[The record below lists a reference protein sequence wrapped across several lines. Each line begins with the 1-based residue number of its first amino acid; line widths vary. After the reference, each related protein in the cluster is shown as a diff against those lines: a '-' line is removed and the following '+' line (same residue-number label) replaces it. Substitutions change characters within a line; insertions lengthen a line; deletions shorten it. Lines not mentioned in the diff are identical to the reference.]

1 MNILRNITVRR
12 MLLIILTLFTVIW
25 GMVSVYTLNSFGDM
39 NDLLND
45 NMSQKRSY
53 SMLVKGN
60 DQYFR
65 SVTRMLRAV
74 DYLQTGDTENAQKTF
89 SSAGIALKNSQDAL
103 EQFTR
108 SEHVGVD
115 NEVVRQMTEVWG
127 RLLQNA
133 VEPMLTAAKNGQM
146 EDFRQLFRKQ
156 YPPLSV
162 EFGTIAEKYSTA
174 IQSDDAIIESS
185 KHINVNKNLL
195 LVALILGVIVL
206 FLSDRYLVNYL
217 VKPIGQIKRHLEL
230 LTRGKLGVEID
241 EFGRNCA
248 GQLIPYI
255 QTMQHSL
262 RDTVETI
269 HASSTV
275 IYTGASEIRQGN
287 DELSRRTDQQA
298 AALQETAASMEELT
312 STVKNNADNVRQA
325 RQISEEAQQM
335 ARQGGNITDSV
346 VTTMQS
352 IADSSRRIADITNVI
367 NGIAFQTNILALNA
381 AVEAARAG
389 EQGRGFA
396 VVAGEV
402 RNLAQRSAQAAKEIE
417 TLIGESVS
425 RVDTGST
432 LVREAG
438 SAMEGIISSVSRV
451 HDLMGEISA
460 ASDEQSR
467 GIEQIG
473 QAVTEMDGVTQ
484 QNAALVQEASAAAAS
499 LDEQAQSL
507 ATAVAA
513 FDLGDSMATLHA
525 PRTVTPALKRPELKR
540 PASKTATLPARSSH
554 GDWETF

>member
-1 MNILRNITVRR
+1 MTFLRDITVRR
-12 MLLIILTLFTVIW
+12 MMLIILTLFTIVW
-25 GMVSVYTLNSFGDM
+25 GVTAFFTLYSLGSVST
-39 NDLLND
+39 LLNND
-45 NMSQKRSY
+45 QVQKKTY
-53 SMLVKGN
+53 SILVHGN
-60 DQYFR
+60 DQYSR
-65 SVTRMLRAV
+65 AVTRLSRVAEFI
-74 DYLQTGDTENAQKTF
+74 QQGDLDNAQKTLV
-89 SSAGIALKNSQDAL
+89 SATEAFKQTKDAL
-103 EQFTR
+103 AQFRNSRQVDVSDELVQKLVT
-108 SEHVGVD
+108 SWEHILG
-115 NEVVRQMTEVWG
+115 
-127 RLLQNA
+127 NA
-133 VEPMLTAAKNGQM
+133 IEPMTAALQAGRIDEFKV
-146 EDFRQLFRKQ
+146 LYLKQ
-156 YPPLSV
+156 YPSMSV
-162 EFGTIAEKYSTA
+162 EFGELTEKYAAA
-174 IQSDDAIIESS
+174 IQDDAGIADAK
-185 KHINVNKNLL
+185 KHIEVNKGTLL
-195 LVALILGVIVL
+195 AALMLGITIL
-206 FLSDRYLVNYL
+206 FLSDRYMVNYL

-230 LTRGKLGVEID
+230 LTGGKLGVELE

-255 QTMQHSL
+255 RAMQHSL
-262 RDTVETI
+262 RDTVQTI

-335 ARQGGNITDSV
+335 ARQGGDITSSV
-346 VTTMQS
+346 VTTMQGIS
-352 IADSSRRIADITNVI
+352 ESSRRIADITNVI

-417 TLIGESVS
+417 TLIGESVN

-499 LDEQAQSL
+499 LDEQA
-507 ATAVAA
+507 
-513 FDLGDSMATLHA
+513 
-525 PRTVTPALKRPELKR
+525 
-540 PASKTATLPARSSH
+540 
-554 GDWETF
+554 

>member
-1 MNILRNITVRR
+1 MNILRHITVRR
-12 MLLIILTLFTVIW
+12 MMLIILVLFTVIW
-25 GMVSVYTLNSFGDM
+25 GIASIFTLNSFSSM
-39 NDLLND
+39 SSLLND
-45 NMSQKRSY
+45 GMAQKKSY
-53 SMLVKGN
+53 SVLVKGN

-65 SVTRMLRAV
+65 AMTRMLRAV

-89 SSAGIALKNSQDAL
+89 SSAETALNNSKEAL
-103 EQFTR
+103 DQFKR
-108 SEHVGVD
+108 SEHIGVD
-115 NEVVRQMTEVWG
+115 QEVIQKMTDTWG
-127 RLLQNA
+127 RLLQSA
-133 VEPMLTAAKNGQM
+133 VGPMLAAAKNGQM
-146 EDFRQLFRKQ
+146 DDFRQLFRKQ

-162 EFGTIAEKYSTA
+162 EFGVIAEKYATA
-174 IQSDDAIIESS
+174 IQSDDAIIAAS
-185 KHINVNKNLL
+185 KHIALNKNLL
-195 LVALILGVIVL
+195 LVALIIGVIVL

-217 VKPIGQIKRHLEL
+217 VTPIGQIKRHLEL
-230 LTRGKLGVEID
+230 LTSGKLGVELD

-255 QTMQHSL
+255 RAMQHSL
-262 RDTVETI
+262 RNTVQTI
-269 HASSTV
+269 HASSSV
-275 IYTGASEIRQGN
+275 IYTGTSEIRQGN

-325 RQISEEAQQM
+325 RQISDEAQQM
-335 ARQGGNITDSV
+335 ARQGGDITDSV

-352 IADSSRRIADITNVI
+352 ISDSSRKIADITNVI

-425 RVDTGST
+425 RVSTGSE

-438 SAMEGIISSVSRV
+438 SAMEVIISSVSRV

-467 GIEQIG
+467 GIAQIG

-484 QNAALVQEASAAAAS
+484 QNAALVQESTMAAAS
-499 LDEQAQSL
+499 LEEQAQNL

-513 FDLGDSMATLHA
+513 FDLGDA
-525 PRTVTPALKRPELKR
+525 PAALRSPRASAPVLKR
-540 PASKTATLPARSSH
+540 PAMKASLPATASSSN

>member
-1 MNILRNITVRR
+1 MNILRHITVRR

-25 GMVSVYTLNSFGDM
+25 GMASVYTLSSFGDM

-65 SVTRMLRAV
+65 TVTRMLRAV
-74 DYLQTGDTENAQKTF
+74 DYLQLGDTENAQKTL
-89 SSAGIALKNSQDAL
+89 SAADTALKNSQEAL
-103 EQFTR
+103 EQFKR
-108 SEHVGVD
+108 SEHIGVD
-115 NEVVRQMTEVWG
+115 KAVVQQMNEVWG
-127 RLLQNA
+127 RLLQSA
-133 VEPMLTAAKNGQM
+133 VEPMLTAIKDGRI
-146 EDFRQLFRKQ
+146 EEFRQMFRKQ

-162 EFGTIAEKYSTA
+162 EFGAIAEKYATA
-174 IQSDDAIIESS
+174 IQSDDVIIQVSN
-185 KHINVNKNLL
+185 HITINKNLL
-195 LVALILGVIVL
+195 LAALILGVIVL

-230 LTRGKLGVEID
+230 LASGKLGVEID

-255 QTMQHSL
+255 RAMQHSL
-262 RDTVETI
+262 RDTVQTI
-269 HASSTV
+269 HDSSAV
-275 IYTGASEIRQGN
+275 IYTGTSEIRQGN

-312 STVKNNADNVRQA
+312 STVRNNADNVRQA

-346 VTTMQS
+346 VTTMQGIS
-352 IADSSRRIADITNVI
+352 DSSRKIADITSVI

-507 ATAVAA
+507 ATAVAS
-513 FDLGDSMATLHA
+513 FDLGAASAALHT
-525 PRTVTPALKRPELKR
+525 PRTVTPALKRPA
-540 PASKTATLPARSSH
+540 PKTAALPARSSQ

>member
-1 MNILRNITVRR
+1 MNILRHITVRR

-25 GMVSVYTLNSFGDM
+25 GVVSVYTLNSFGDM
-39 NDLLND
+39 NELLND

-89 SSAGIALKNSQDAL
+89 SSAGVALKNSQDAL
-103 EQFTR
+103 EQFKR
-108 SEHVGVD
+108 SEHIGVD
-115 NEVVRQMTEVWG
+115 NAVVQQMTDVWG
-127 RLLQNA
+127 RLLQA
-133 VEPMLTAAKNGQM
+133 GIEPMLAAARSGNM

-162 EFGTIAEKYSTA
+162 EFGNIAEKYAVA
-174 IQSDDAIIESS
+174 IQSDETILAVGSHIAI
-185 KHINVNKNLL
+185 NKTMLMFA
-195 LVALILGVIVL
+195 LVAGVIVL

-230 LTRGKLGVEID
+230 LASGKLGVELE

-255 QTMQHSL
+255 RAMQHNL
-262 RDTVETI
+262 RDTVQTI
-269 HASSTV
+269 HDSSAV
-275 IYTGASEIRQGN
+275 IYTGTSEIRQGN

-335 ARQGGNITDSV
+335 ARQGGNITDNV

-352 IADSSRRIADITNVI
+352 ISDSSRRIADITTVI

-499 LDEQAQSL
+499 LDEQAQNL
-507 ATAVAA
+507 ATAVAS
-513 FDLGDSMATLHA
+513 FDLGASAVLHT
-525 PRTVTPALKRPELKR
+525 PRTATPALKR
-540 PASKTATLPARSSH
+540 PASKTAALPARSSH

>member
-1 MNILRNITVRR
+1 MNILRHITVRK

-25 GMVSVYTLNSFGDM
+25 GMASVFTLSSFGDM

-65 SVTRMLRAV
+65 TVTRMLRAV
-74 DYLQTGDTENAQKTF
+74 DYLQTGDTENAQKTL
-89 SSAGIALKNSQDAL
+89 SSADTALKNSKDAL
-103 EQFTR
+103 EQFKS

-115 NEVVRQMTEVWG
+115 KAVVQQMTEVWG
-127 RLLQNA
+127 RLLQSA

-146 EDFRQLFRKQ
+146 EDFRLLFRKQ

-162 EFGTIAEKYSTA
+162 EFGAIAEKYATA
-174 IQSDDAIIESS
+174 IQSDDGIIQVE
-185 KHINVNKNLL
+185 KHITINKNILL
-195 LVALILGVIVL
+195 AALILGVIVL
-206 FLSDRYLVNYL
+206 LLSDRYLVNYL

-230 LTRGKLGVEID
+230 LASGKLGVELE

-255 QTMQHSL
+255 RAMQHNL
-262 RDTVETI
+262 RDTVQTI
-269 HASSTV
+269 HDSSAV
-275 IYTGASEIRQGN
+275 IYTGTSEIRQGN

-335 ARQGGNITDSV
+335 ARQGGNITDNV

-352 IADSSRRIADITNVI
+352 ISDSSRRIADITSVI

-484 QNAALVQEASAAAAS
+484 QNAALVQEASAAATS

-507 ATAVAA
+507 AAAVAS
-513 FDLGDSMATLHA
+513 FDLGSSSTLHV
-525 PRTVTPALKRPELKR
+525 PRTATPALKRPAL
-540 PASKTATLPARSSH
+540 KTAALPARSSH

>member
-1 MNILRNITVRR
+1 MNILRHITVRR

-25 GMVSVYTLNSFGDM
+25 GITSIFTLNSFSSM
-39 NDLLND
+39 SNLLND
-45 NMSQKRSY
+45 SMAQKKSY
-53 SMLVKGN
+53 STLVKGN

-65 SVTRMLRAV
+65 AVTRMLRAV
-74 DYLQTGDTENAQKTF
+74 DYLQTGDTDNAQKTL
-89 SSAGIALKNSQDAL
+89 SSAASALKNSEEAL
-103 EQFTR
+103 AQFKS
-108 SEHVGVD
+108 SEHIGVD
-115 NEVVRQMTEVWG
+115 KDVVQQMTDVWG
-127 RLLQNA
+127 RLLQSG
-133 VEPMLTAAKNGQM
+133 VEPMLTAVKDGRM
-146 EDFRQLFRKQ
+146 DDFRQLFRKQ

-162 EFGTIAEKYSTA
+162 EFGGVADKYVAA
-174 IQSDDAIIESS
+174 IQSDDAIISAE
-185 KHINVNKNLL
+185 KHIAINKDLL
-195 LVALILGVIVL
+195 LVALIIGVIVL

-230 LTRGKLGVEID
+230 LTSGKLGVELD

-255 QTMQHSL
+255 RAMQHSL
-262 RDTVETI
+262 RNTVQTI
-269 HASSTV
+269 HASSSV
-275 IYTGASEIRQGN
+275 IYTGTSEIRQGN

-335 ARQGGNITDSV
+335 ARQGGDITDSV
-346 VTTMQS
+346 VTTMQGIS
-352 IADSSRRIADITNVI
+352 DSSRKIADITSVI

-425 RVDTGST
+425 RVSTGSE

-438 SAMEGIISSVSRV
+438 NAMEVIISSVSRV

-467 GIEQIG
+467 GIAQIG

-484 QNAALVQEASAAAAS
+484 QNASLVEEASTAAAS
-499 LDEQAQSL
+499 LDDQAQSL
-507 ATAVAA
+507 AAAVAA
-513 FDLGDSMATLHA
+513 FDLGDTPTALRS
-525 PRTVTPALKRPELKR
+525 PRVSTPALKRPALKASL
-540 PASKTATLPARSSH
+540 PASSSH

>member
-1 MNILRNITVRR
+1 MNILRHITVRR

-25 GMVSVYTLNSFGDM
+25 GMASIYTLDSFSSM
-39 NDLLND
+39 SNLLND
-45 NMSQKRSY
+45 NMSQKKSY
-53 SMLVKGN
+53 STLVKGN

-65 SVTRMLRAV
+65 SVTRMLRAA
-74 DYLQTGDTENAQKTF
+74 DYLQTGNKEDAQKTL
-89 SSAGIALKNSQDAL
+89 SAAGTALKNSQDAL
-103 EQFTR
+103 AQFKN
-108 SEHVGVD
+108 SEHIGVD
-115 NEVVRQMTEVWG
+115 KETVQKMHETWG
-127 RLLQNA
+127 RLLQEGI
-133 VEPMLTAAKNGQM
+133 EPMLTAAKEGRM

-162 EFGTIAEKYSTA
+162 EFGNIAEKYAVA
-174 IQSDDAIIESS
+174 IQSDETILAVGNHIAI
-185 KHINVNKNLL
+185 NKTVLL
-195 LVALILGVIVL
+195 FALVTGVIML

-230 LTRGKLGVEID
+230 LTSGKLGVELE

-255 QTMQHSL
+255 RAMQQSL
-262 RDTVETI
+262 RDTVQTI
-269 HASSTV
+269 HGSSTV
-275 IYTGASEIRQGN
+275 IYTGTSEIRQGN

-325 RQISEEAQQM
+325 RQISDEAQKM
-335 ARQGGNITDSV
+335 ARQGGDITDSV

-352 IADSSRRIADITNVI
+352 ISESSRKIADITSVI

-402 RNLAQRSAQAAKEIE
+402 RSLAQRSAQAAKEIE

-425 RVDTGST
+425 RVDTGSA

-438 SAMEGIISSVSRV
+438 SAMEVIISSVSRV

-467 GIEQIG
+467 GIDQIG

-484 QNAALVQEASAAAAS
+484 QNAALVQEASVAAAS

-507 ATAVAA
+507 ASAVAA
-513 FDLGDSMATLHA
+513 FDLGGSSGALHSPRVA
-525 PRTVTPALKRPELKR
+525 PAAPALKRPSQKAAL
-540 PASKTATLPARSSH
+540 TNRSSH
-554 GDWETF
+554 DGWETF

>member
-1 MNILRNITVRR
+1 MSFLKNITVRR
-12 MLLIILTLFTVIW
+12 MMLIILALFTVVW
-25 GMVSVYTLNSFGDM
+25 GMASSFTLYSLGNVNG
-39 NDLLND
+39 LLSD
-45 NMSQKRSY
+45 NQDQKKSY
-53 SMLVKGN
+53 SILVRGN
-60 DQYFR
+60 DQY
-65 SVTRMLRAV
+65 SRAV
-74 DYLQTGDTENAQKTF
+74 MRMSRIPEFIQQGDMDNAQKTLG
-89 SSAGIALKNSQDAL
+89 SATDAL
-103 EQFTR
+103 NNAKEALAQFKR
-108 SEHVGVD
+108 SRQVGVS
-115 NEVVRQMTEVWG
+115 NEQVQQLTASWEQI
-127 RLLQNA
+127 LSNA
-133 VEPMLTAAKNGQM
+133 VEPMMSALKDGRM
-146 EDFRQLFRKQ
+146 DEFKRIFLKQ
-156 YPPLSV
+156 YPPMSV
-162 EFGTIAEKYSTA
+162 EFGELTEKYAAA
-174 IQSDDAIIESS
+174 IQSDSTIMNVGYYIEISR
-185 KHINVNKNLL
+185 NVLL
-195 LVALILGVIVL
+195 AALIIGITIL
-206 FLSDRYLVNYL
+206 FLSDRYLVSYL
-217 VKPIGQIKRHLEL
+217 VTPIGQIKRHLEL
-230 LTRGKLGVEID
+230 LTSGKLGVELN

-255 QTMQHSL
+255 RTMQHSL
-262 RDTVETI
+262 RNTVQTI
-269 HASSTV
+269 HASSSV
-275 IYTGASEIRQGN
+275 IYTGTSEIRQGN

-335 ARQGGNITDSV
+335 ARQGGDITDNV

-352 IADSSRRIADITNVI
+352 ISDSSRKIADITNVI

-425 RVDTGST
+425 RVNTGSE

-438 SAMEGIISSVSRV
+438 NAMEVIISSVSRV

-467 GIEQIG
+467 GIAQIG

-484 QNAALVQEASAAAAS
+484 QNAALVQEATTAAAS
-499 LDEQAQSL
+499 LEDQAQSL
-507 ATAVAA
+507 AAAVAA
-513 FDLGDSMATLHA
+513 FDLGERQISLNA
-525 PRTVTPALKRPELKR
+525 PRVAAPALKRPVLTSSVNAR
-540 PASKTATLPARSSH
+540 PVAASSQ

>member
-1 MNILRNITVRR
+1 MNILRHITVRR

-25 GMVSVYTLNSFGDM
+25 GVVSVYTLNSFGDM
-39 NDLLND
+39 NELLND

-89 SSAGIALKNSQDAL
+89 SSAGVALKNSQDAL
-103 EQFTR
+103 EQFKR
-108 SEHVGVD
+108 SEHIGVD
-115 NEVVRQMTEVWG
+115 NAVVQQMTDVWG
-127 RLLQNA
+127 RLLQA
-133 VEPMLTAAKNGQM
+133 GIEPMLAAARSGNM

-162 EFGTIAEKYSTA
+162 EFGNIAEKYAVA
-174 IQSDDAIIESS
+174 IQSDETILAVGSHIAI
-185 KHINVNKNLL
+185 NKTMLMFA
-195 LVALILGVIVL
+195 LVAGVIVL

-230 LTRGKLGVEID
+230 LASGKLGVELD

-255 QTMQHSL
+255 RAMQHSL
-262 RDTVETI
+262 RDTVQTI
-269 HASSTV
+269 HDSSTV
-275 IYTGASEIRQGN
+275 IYTGTSEIRQGN

-335 ARQGGNITDSV
+335 ARQGGKITDSV

-352 IADSSRRIADITNVI
+352 ISDSSRRIADITTVI

-507 ATAVAA
+507 AAAVAS
-513 FDLGDSMATLHA
+513 FDLGAASAALHT
-525 PRTVTPALKRPELKR
+525 PRTATPALKR
-540 PASKTATLPARSSH
+540 PASKTAALPARSSH

>member
-1 MNILRNITVRR
+1 MNILRHITVRR

-25 GMVSVYTLNSFGDM
+25 GVVSVYTLNSFGDM
-39 NDLLND
+39 NELLND

-89 SSAGIALKNSQDAL
+89 SSAGVALKNSQDAL
-103 EQFTR
+103 EQFKR
-108 SEHVGVD
+108 SEHIGVD
-115 NEVVRQMTEVWG
+115 NAVVQQMTDVWG
-127 RLLQNA
+127 RLLQA
-133 VEPMLTAAKNGQM
+133 GIEPMLAAARSGNM

-162 EFGTIAEKYSTA
+162 EFGNIAEKYAVA
-174 IQSDDAIIESS
+174 IQSDETILAVGSHIAI
-185 KHINVNKNLL
+185 NKTMLMFA
-195 LVALILGVIVL
+195 LVAGVIVL

-230 LTRGKLGVEID
+230 LASGKLGVELE

-255 QTMQHSL
+255 RAMQHSL
-262 RDTVETI
+262 RDTVQTI
-269 HASSTV
+269 HDSSAV
-275 IYTGASEIRQGN
+275 IYTGTSEIRQGN

-335 ARQGGNITDSV
+335 ARQGGNITDNV

-352 IADSSRRIADITNVI
+352 ISDSSRRIADITTVI

-499 LDEQAQSL
+499 LDEQAQNL
-507 ATAVAA
+507 ATAVAS
-513 FDLGDSMATLHA
+513 FDLGASAVLHT
-525 PRTVTPALKRPELKR
+525 PRTATPALKR
-540 PASKTATLPARSSH
+540 PASKTAALPARSSH

>member
-1 MNILRNITVRR
+1 MNILRHITVRR
-12 MLLIILTLFTVIW
+12 MMLIILALFTVLW
-25 GMVSVYTLNSFGDM
+25 GIASIFTLNSFSSM
-39 NDLLND
+39 SNLLND
-45 NMSQKRSY
+45 NMAQKKSY

-65 SVTRMLRAV
+65 AVTRMLRAV
-74 DYLQTGDTENAQKTF
+74 DFLQTGDADNAQKTL
-89 SSAGIALKNSQDAL
+89 SSAASALKNSEEAL
-103 EQFTR
+103 AQFKS
-108 SEHVGVD
+108 SEHIGVD
-115 NEVVRQMTEVWG
+115 KDVVQQMTDVWG
-127 RLLQNA
+127 RLLQSG
-133 VEPMLTAAKNGQM
+133 VEPMLAAVKDGRM
-146 EDFRQLFRKQ
+146 DDFRQLFRKQ

-162 EFGTIAEKYSTA
+162 EFGGVADKYATA
-174 IQSDDAIIESS
+174 IQSDDAIISAS
-185 KHINVNKNLL
+185 QHIAINKNVL
-195 LVALILGVIVL
+195 LVALIIGVIVL

-217 VKPIGQIKRHLEL
+217 VTPIGQIKRHLEL
-230 LTRGKLGVEID
+230 LTSGKLGVELD

-255 QTMQHSL
+255 RAMQHSL
-262 RDTVETI
+262 RNTVQTI
-269 HASSTV
+269 HASSSV
-275 IYTGASEIRQGN
+275 IYTGTSEIRQGN

-335 ARQGGNITDSV
+335 ARQGGDITDSV

-352 IADSSRRIADITNVI
+352 ISDSSRKIADITSVI

-425 RVDTGST
+425 RVNTGSG

-438 SAMEGIISSVSRV
+438 NAMEEIISSVSRV

-467 GIEQIG
+467 GIAQIG

-484 QNAALVQEASAAAAS
+484 QNAALVQEATTAAAS
-499 LDEQAQSL
+499 LEDQAQSL
-507 ATAVAA
+507 AAAVAA
-513 FDLGDSMATLHA
+513 FDLGDRQTALNA
-525 PRTVTPALKRPELKR
+525 PRVAAPVLKRPVLKASL
-540 PASKTATLPARSSH
+540 PASSSN

>member
-1 MNILRNITVRR
+1 MNFLKNITVRR
-12 MLLIILTLFTVIW
+12 MMLIILALFTVVW
-25 GMVSVYTLNSFGDM
+25 GMASSFTLYSLGNVNG
-39 NDLLND
+39 LLSD
-45 NMSQKRSY
+45 NQDQKKSY
-53 SMLVKGN
+53 SILVRGN
-60 DQYFR
+60 DQY
-65 SVTRMLRAV
+65 SRAV
-74 DYLQTGDTENAQKTF
+74 MRMSRIPEFIQQGDMDNAQKTLG
-89 SSAGIALKNSQDAL
+89 SATDAL
-103 EQFTR
+103 NNAKEALAQFKR
-108 SEHVGVD
+108 SRQVGVS
-115 NEVVRQMTEVWG
+115 NEQVQQLTASWEQI
-127 RLLQNA
+127 LSNA
-133 VEPMLTAAKNGQM
+133 VEPMMSALKDGRM
-146 EDFRQLFRKQ
+146 DEFKRIFLKQ
-156 YPPLSV
+156 YPPMSV
-162 EFGTIAEKYSTA
+162 EFGELTEKYAAA
-174 IQSDDAIIESS
+174 IQSDSTIMNVGYYIEISR
-185 KHINVNKNLL
+185 NVLL
-195 LVALILGVIVL
+195 AALIIGITIL
-206 FLSDRYLVNYL
+206 FLSDRYLVSYL
-217 VKPIGQIKRHLEL
+217 VTPIGQIKRHLEL
-230 LTRGKLGVEID
+230 LTSGKLGVELN

-255 QTMQHSL
+255 RTMQHSL
-262 RDTVETI
+262 RNTVQTI
-269 HASSTV
+269 HASSSV
-275 IYTGASEIRQGN
+275 IYTGTSEIRQGN

-335 ARQGGNITDSV
+335 ARQGGDITDNV

-352 IADSSRRIADITNVI
+352 ISDSSRKIADITNVI

-425 RVDTGST
+425 RVNTGSE

-438 SAMEGIISSVSRV
+438 NAMEVIISSVSRV

-467 GIEQIG
+467 GIAQIG

-484 QNAALVQEASAAAAS
+484 QNAALVQEATTAAAS
-499 LDEQAQSL
+499 LEDQAQSL
-507 ATAVAA
+507 AAAVAA
-513 FDLGDSMATLHA
+513 FDLGERQISLNASRVA
-525 PRTVTPALKRPELKR
+525 APALKRPVLTSSVNAR
-540 PASKTATLPARSSH
+540 PVAASSQ

>member
-1 MNILRNITVRR
+1 MFLKNITVRR
-12 MLLIILTLFTVIW
+12 MMLIILALFSIVWGIASSFTLYSL
-25 GMVSVYTLNSFGDM
+25 GNVSR
-39 NDLLND
+39 LLND
-45 NMSQKRSY
+45 NQDQKRSY
-53 SMLVKGN
+53 SILVRGN
-60 DQYFR
+60 DQYSR
-65 SVTRMLRAV
+65 AVTRMSRV
-74 DYLQTGDTENAQKTF
+74 PEFIQQGDTDSAQKTLV
-89 SSAGIALKNSQDAL
+89 SATEALKNTKEAL
-103 EQFTR
+103 AQFKNSRQIGVGDEQVQKLVT
-108 SEHVGVD
+108 SWE
-115 NEVVRQMTEVWG
+115 QI
-127 RLLQNA
+127 LANA
-133 VEPMLTAAKNGQM
+133 VEPMMTALQAGRLDEFK
-146 EDFRQLFRKQ
+146 RIYLKQ
-156 YPPLSV
+156 YPPMSV
-162 EFGTIAEKYSTA
+162 ELSELTEKYAAA
-174 IQSDDAIIESS
+174 IQSDNTIVDAEHYIAMS
-185 KHINVNKNLL
+185 KSTL
-195 LVALILGVIVL
+195 LVALIIGIAVL

-230 LTRGKLGVEID
+230 LTSGKLGVELE

-255 QTMQHSL
+255 RAMQHNL
-262 RDTVETI
+262 RDTVQTI

-275 IYTGASEIRQGN
+275 IYTGTSEIRQGN

-325 RQISEEAQQM
+325 RQISEEAQRM
-335 ARQGGNITDSV
+335 ARQGGNITDNV

-352 IADSSRRIADITNVI
+352 ISDSSRRIADITTVI

-507 ATAVAA
+507 AASVAS
-513 FDLGDSMATLHA
+513 FDLGSSSTLHV
-525 PRTVTPALKRPELKR
+525 PRTATPALKRPA
-540 PASKTATLPARSSH
+540 PKTAALPARSSH

>member
-1 MNILRNITVRR
+1 MIFLRNITVRR
-12 MLLIILTLFTVIW
+12 MMLIILTLFTIVW
-25 GMVSVYTLNSFGDM
+25 GVTAFFTLYSLGSVSA
-39 NDLLND
+39 LLNND
-45 NMSQKRSY
+45 QVQKKTY
-53 SMLVKGN
+53 SILVHGN
-60 DQYFR
+60 DQYSR
-65 SVTRMLRAV
+65 AVTRLSRVSEFIQQGDLDNARKTLV
-74 DYLQTGDTENAQKTF
+74 NATEAFKQTK
-89 SSAGIALKNSQDAL
+89 DAL
-103 EQFTR
+103 AQFR
-108 SEHVGVD
+108 NSRQVGVSD
-115 NEVVRQMTEVWG
+115 DLVQKLVTSWEHILG
-127 RLLQNA
+127 NA
-133 VEPMLTAAKNGQM
+133 IEPMTAALQAGRIDEFKA
-146 EDFRQLFRKQ
+146 LYLKQ
-156 YPPLSV
+156 YPPMSV
-162 EFGTIAEKYSTA
+162 EFGELTEKYAAA
-174 IQSDDAIIESS
+174 IQSDNTIVDVEHYIAMS
-185 KHINVNKNLL
+185 KSTL
-195 LVALILGVIVL
+195 LVALIIGIAVL
-206 FLSDRYLVNYL
+206 LLSDRYLVNYL

-230 LTRGKLGVEID
+230 LASGKLGVELD

-255 QTMQHSL
+255 RTMQHSL
-262 RDTVETI
+262 RDTVQTI
-269 HASSTV
+269 HASSMV
-275 IYTGASEIRQGN
+275 IYTGTSEIRQGN

-335 ARQGGNITDSV
+335 ARQGGNITDNV

-352 IADSSRRIADITNVI
+352 ISDSSRRIADITSVI

-507 ATAVAA
+507 AAAVAS
-513 FDLGDSMATLHA
+513 FDLGSSSALHA
-525 PRTVTPALKRPELKR
+525 PRTATPALKRPA
-540 PASKTATLPARSSH
+540 PKTAALPARSSH

>member
-1 MNILRNITVRR
+1 MTFLRDITVRR
-12 MLLIILTLFTVIW
+12 MMLIILTLFTIVW
-25 GMVSVYTLNSFGDM
+25 GAAAFFTLYSLGNVST
-39 NDLLND
+39 LLNND
-45 NMSQKRSY
+45 QVQKKTY
-53 SMLVKGN
+53 SILVHGN
-60 DQYFR
+60 DQYSR
-65 SVTRMLRAV
+65 AVTRLSRVSEFIQQGDLDNARKTLV
-74 DYLQTGDTENAQKTF
+74 NATEAFKQTK
-89 SSAGIALKNSQDAL
+89 DAL
-103 EQFTR
+103 AQFR
-108 SEHVGVD
+108 NSRQVGVSD
-115 NEVVRQMTEVWG
+115 ELVQKLVTSWEHILG
-127 RLLQNA
+127 NA
-133 VEPMLTAAKNGQM
+133 IEPMTAALQAGRIDEFKV
-146 EDFRQLFRKQ
+146 LYLKQ
-156 YPPLSV
+156 YPPMSM
-162 EFGTIAEKYSTA
+162 EFGELTEKYAVA
-174 IQSDDAIIESS
+174 IQDDEGIADAKNHIEIS
-185 KHINVNKNLL
+185 KDTLL
-195 LVALILGVIVL
+195 AALMLGITIL
-206 FLSDRYLVNYL
+206 FLSDRYMVNYL

-230 LTRGKLGVEID
+230 LTHGKLGVELE

-255 QTMQHSL
+255 RAMQHNL
-262 RDTVETI
+262 RDTVQTI
-269 HASSTV
+269 HDSSAV
-275 IYTGASEIRQGN
+275 IYTGTSEIRQGN

-335 ARQGGNITDSV
+335 ARQGGDITDSV

-352 IADSSRRIADITNVI
+352 ISESSRRIADITTVI

-507 ATAVAA
+507 AAAVAS
-513 FDLGDSMATLHA
+513 FDLGSSSTLHV
-525 PRTVTPALKRPELKR
+525 PRTATPALKRPA
-540 PASKTATLPARSSH
+540 PKTAALPARSSH

>member
-1 MNILRNITVRR
+1 MTFLRDITVRR
-12 MLLIILTLFTVIW
+12 MMLIILTLFTIVW
-25 GMVSVYTLNSFGDM
+25 GVTAFFTLYSLGSVST
-39 NDLLND
+39 LLNND
-45 NMSQKRSY
+45 QVQKKTY
-53 SMLVKGN
+53 SILVHGN
-60 DQYFR
+60 DQYSR
-65 SVTRMLRAV
+65 AVTRLSRVAEFI
-74 DYLQTGDTENAQKTF
+74 QQGDLDNAQKTLV
-89 SSAGIALKNSQDAL
+89 SATEAFKQTKDAL
-103 EQFTR
+103 AQFRNSRQVDVSDELVQKLVT
-108 SEHVGVD
+108 SWEHILG
-115 NEVVRQMTEVWG
+115 
-127 RLLQNA
+127 NA
-133 VEPMLTAAKNGQM
+133 IEPMTAALQAGRIDEFKV
-146 EDFRQLFRKQ
+146 LYLKQ
-156 YPPLSV
+156 YPSMSV
-162 EFGTIAEKYSTA
+162 EFGELTEKYAAA
-174 IQSDDAIIESS
+174 IQDDAGIADAK
-185 KHINVNKNLL
+185 KHIEVNKGTLL
-195 LVALILGVIVL
+195 AALMLGITIL
-206 FLSDRYLVNYL
+206 FLSDRYMVNYL

-230 LTRGKLGVEID
+230 LTGGKLGVELE

-255 QTMQHSL
+255 RAMQHSL
-262 RDTVETI
+262 RDTVQTI

-335 ARQGGNITDSV
+335 ARQGGDITSSV
-346 VTTMQS
+346 VTTMQGIS
-352 IADSSRRIADITNVI
+352 ESSRRIADITNVI

-417 TLIGESVS
+417 TLIGESVN

-507 ATAVAA
+507 AAAVAA
-513 FDLGDSMATLHA
+513 FDLGASAALHTR
-525 PRTVTPALKRPELKR
+525 RTTAPALKRPA
-540 PASKTATLPARSSH
+540 PKTAALTAQSSH
-554 GDWETF
+554 GNWETF

>member
-1 MNILRNITVRR
+1 MNILRHITVRR
-12 MLLIILTLFTVIW
+12 MMLIILVLFTVIW
-25 GMVSVYTLNSFGDM
+25 GIASIFTLNSFSSM
-39 NDLLND
+39 SSLLND
-45 NMSQKRSY
+45 GMAQKKTY
-53 SMLVKGN
+53 SVLVKGN

-74 DYLQTGDTENAQKTF
+74 DFLQTGDTDNAQKTLS
-89 SSAGIALKNSQDAL
+89 SSATALKNSQEAL
-103 EQFTR
+103 VQFKS
-108 SEHVGVD
+108 SEHIGVD
-115 NEVVRQMTEVWG
+115 KAVVQQMADVWG
-127 RLLQNA
+127 QLLQSG
-133 VEPMLTAAKNGQM
+133 VEPMLTAAKEGRM
-146 EDFRQLFRKQ
+146 DDFRQLFRKQ

-162 EFGTIAEKYSTA
+162 EFGNVAEKYATA
-174 IQSDDAIIESS
+174 IQSDDAIIAAS
-185 KHINVNKNLL
+185 KHIALNKNLL
-195 LVALILGVIVL
+195 LVALIIGVIVL

-217 VKPIGQIKRHLEL
+217 VTPIGQIKRHLEL
-230 LTRGKLGVEID
+230 LTSGKLGVELD

-255 QTMQHSL
+255 RAMQHSL
-262 RDTVETI
+262 RNTVQTI
-269 HASSTV
+269 HASSSV
-275 IYTGASEIRQGN
+275 IYTGTSEIRQGN

-325 RQISEEAQQM
+325 RQISDEAQQM
-335 ARQGGNITDSV
+335 ARQGGDITDSV

-352 IADSSRRIADITNVI
+352 ISDSSRKIADITNVI

-425 RVDTGST
+425 RVSTGSE

-438 SAMEGIISSVSRV
+438 SAMEVIISSVSRV

-467 GIEQIG
+467 GIAQIG

-484 QNAALVQEASAAAAS
+484 QNAALVQESTMAAAS
-499 LDEQAQSL
+499 LEEQAQNL

-513 FDLGDSMATLHA
+513 FDLGDA
-525 PRTVTPALKRPELKR
+525 PAALRSPRASAPVLKRPTMK
-540 PASKTATLPARSSH
+540 ASLPATASSSN

>member
-1 MNILRNITVRR
+1 MNFLKNITVRR
-12 MLLIILTLFTVIW
+12 MMLIILALFTVVW
-25 GMVSVYTLNSFGDM
+25 GMASSFTLYSLGNVNG
-39 NDLLND
+39 LLSD
-45 NMSQKRSY
+45 NQDQKKSY
-53 SMLVKGN
+53 SILVRGN
-60 DQYFR
+60 DQY
-65 SVTRMLRAV
+65 SRAV
-74 DYLQTGDTENAQKTF
+74 MRMSRIPEFIQQGDMDNAQKTL
-89 SSAGIALKNSQDAL
+89 SSATDAL
-103 EQFTR
+103 NNAKEALAQFKR
-108 SEHVGVD
+108 SRQVGVS
-115 NEVVRQMTEVWG
+115 NEQVQQLTASWEQI
-127 RLLQNA
+127 LSNA
-133 VEPMLTAAKNGQM
+133 VEPMMSALKDGRM
-146 EDFRQLFRKQ
+146 DEFKRIFLKQ
-156 YPPLSV
+156 YPPMSV
-162 EFGTIAEKYSTA
+162 EFGELTEKYATA
-174 IQSDDAIIESS
+174 IQSDSTIMNVGYYIEISR
-185 KHINVNKNLL
+185 NVLL
-195 LVALILGVIVL
+195 AALIIGITIL
-206 FLSDRYLVNYL
+206 FLSDRYLVSYL
-217 VKPIGQIKRHLEL
+217 VTPIGQIKRHLEL
-230 LTRGKLGVEID
+230 LTSGKLGVELN

-255 QTMQHSL
+255 RTMQHSL
-262 RDTVETI
+262 RNTVQTI
-269 HASSTV
+269 HASSSV
-275 IYTGASEIRQGN
+275 IYTGTSEIRQGN

-335 ARQGGNITDSV
+335 ARQGGEITDNV

-352 IADSSRRIADITNVI
+352 ISDSSRRIADITNVI

-425 RVDTGST
+425 RVNTGSE

-438 SAMEGIISSVSRV
+438 SAMEVIISSVSRV

-467 GIEQIG
+467 GIAQIG

-484 QNAALVQEASAAAAS
+484 QNAALVQEATTAAAS
-499 LDEQAQSL
+499 LEDQAQSL
-507 ATAVAA
+507 AAAVAA
-513 FDLGDSMATLHA
+513 FDLGERQISLSASRVA
-525 PRTVTPALKRPELKR
+525 APALKRPVLASSVNAR
-540 PASKTATLPARSSH
+540 PVAASSQ

>member
-1 MNILRNITVRR
+1 MFLKNITVRR
-12 MLLIILTLFTVIW
+12 MMLIILALFSIVWGIASSFTLYSLDN
-25 GMVSVYTLNSFGDM
+25 VSR
-39 NDLLND
+39 LLKD
-45 NMSQKRSY
+45 NQDQKRSY
-53 SMLVKGN
+53 SILVRGN
-60 DQYFR
+60 DQYSR
-65 SVTRMLRAV
+65 AVTRMSRV
-74 DYLQTGDTENAQKTF
+74 PEFIQQGDTDSAQKTLV
-89 SSAGIALKNSQDAL
+89 SATEALKNTKEAL
-103 EQFTR
+103 AQFKNSRQIGVGDEQIQKLVT
-108 SEHVGVD
+108 SWE
-115 NEVVRQMTEVWG
+115 QI
-127 RLLQNA
+127 LANA
-133 VEPMLTAAKNGQM
+133 VEPMTAALQAGRIDEFKA
-146 EDFRQLFRKQ
+146 LYLKQ
-156 YPPLSV
+156 YPPMSV
-162 EFGTIAEKYSTA
+162 EFGELTEKYAAA
-174 IQSDDAIIESS
+174 IQSDNTIVDVEHYIAMS
-185 KHINVNKNLL
+185 KSTL
-195 LVALILGVIVL
+195 LVALIIGIAVL
-206 FLSDRYLVNYL
+206 LLSDRYLVNYL

-230 LTRGKLGVEID
+230 LASGKLGVELD

-255 QTMQHSL
+255 RTMQHSL
-262 RDTVETI
+262 RDTVQTI
-269 HASSTV
+269 HASSMV
-275 IYTGASEIRQGN
+275 IYTGTSEIRQGN

-335 ARQGGNITDSV
+335 ARQGGNITDNV

-352 IADSSRRIADITNVI
+352 ISDSSRRIADITSVI

-507 ATAVAA
+507 AAAVAS
-513 FDLGDSMATLHA
+513 FDLGSSSALHA
-525 PRTVTPALKRPELKR
+525 PRTATPALKRPA
-540 PASKTATLPARSSH
+540 PKTAALPARSSH

>member
-1 MNILRNITVRR
+1 MFLKNITVRR
-12 MLLIILTLFTVIW
+12 MMLIILALFSIVWGIASSFTLYSL
-25 GMVSVYTLNSFGDM
+25 GNVSR
-39 NDLLND
+39 LLND
-45 NMSQKRSY
+45 NQDQKRSY
-53 SMLVKGN
+53 SILVRGN
-60 DQYFR
+60 DQYSR
-65 SVTRMLRAV
+65 AVTRMSRV
-74 DYLQTGDTENAQKTF
+74 PEFIQQGDTDSAQKTLV
-89 SSAGIALKNSQDAL
+89 SAAEALKNTKEAL
-103 EQFTR
+103 AQFKNSRQIGVGDEQVQKLVT
-108 SEHVGVD
+108 SWE
-115 NEVVRQMTEVWG
+115 QI
-127 RLLQNA
+127 LANA
-133 VEPMLTAAKNGQM
+133 VEPMMTALQAGRLDEFK
-146 EDFRQLFRKQ
+146 RIYLKQ
-156 YPPLSV
+156 YPPMSV
-162 EFGTIAEKYSTA
+162 ELSELTEKYAAA
-174 IQSDDAIIESS
+174 IQSDNTIVDAEHYIAMS
-185 KHINVNKNLL
+185 KSTL
-195 LVALILGVIVL
+195 LVALIIGIAVL

-230 LTRGKLGVEID
+230 LTSGKLGVELE

-255 QTMQHSL
+255 RAMQHNL
-262 RDTVETI
+262 RDTVQTI

-275 IYTGASEIRQGN
+275 IYTSTSEIRQGN

-335 ARQGGNITDSV
+335 ARQGGNITDNV

-352 IADSSRRIADITNVI
+352 ISESSRRIADITTVI

-507 ATAVAA
+507 ATAVAS
-513 FDLGDSMATLHA
+513 FDLGPSSALHT
-525 PRTVTPALKRPELKR
+525 PRTAAPALKRPA
-540 PASKTATLPARSSH
+540 PKTAALPARSSH

>member
-1 MNILRNITVRR
+1 MNFLKNITIRR
-12 MLLIILTLFTVIW
+12 MMLIILALFTVIW
-25 GMVSVYTLNSFGDM
+25 GITSIYTLNSFSSM
-39 NDLLND
+39 NRLLD
-45 NMSQKRSY
+45 DTIDQKKNFSN
-53 SMLVKGN
+53 LVKGN

-65 SVTRMLRAV
+65 SVTRMMRVV
-74 DYLQTGDTENAQKTF
+74 DYRQAGDSDNAQKTLT
-89 SSAGIALKNSQDAL
+89 SASTALKNSEEAL
-103 EQFTR
+103 AQFR
-108 SEHVGVD
+108 RGGHIGVD
-115 NEVVRQMTEVWG
+115 GALANQMIDVWS
-127 RLLQNA
+127 RLLQNGMA
-133 VEPMLTAAKNGQM
+133 PMLKAVNDGRND
-146 EDFRQLFRKQ
+146 DFQQLYRQQ
-156 YPPLSV
+156 YMPLSV
-162 EFGTIAEKYSTA
+162 EFGDVANKYVNA
-174 IQSDDAIIESS
+174 VQSDETTTVLKTHIAINQ
-185 KHINVNKNLL
+185 NVLL
-195 LVALILGVIVL
+195 AALVIGVIVL

-217 VKPIGQIKRHLEL
+217 VTPIGQIKRHLEL
-230 LTRGKLGVEID
+230 LTSGKLGVELD

-255 QTMQHSL
+255 RAMQHNLSN
-262 RDTVETI
+262 TVQTI
-269 HASSTV
+269 HTSSSV
-275 IYTGASEIRQGN
+275 IHTGTSEIRQGN

-325 RQISEEAQQM
+325 RQISDDAQRM
-335 ARQGGNITDSV
+335 ARQGGDITGSV
-346 VTTMQS
+346 VSTMQS
-352 IADSSRRIADITNVI
+352 ISDSSRKIADITSVI

-425 RVDTGST
+425 RVNTGSE

-438 SAMEGIISSVSRV
+438 NAMEMIISSVSRV

-467 GIEQIG
+467 GIAQIG

-484 QNAALVQEASAAAAS
+484 QNAALVEEASAAAAS
-499 LDEQAQSL
+499 LEDQAQSL
-507 ATAVAA
+507 AAAVAA
-513 FDLGDSMATLHA
+513 FELGDTPTALHS
-525 PRTVTPALKRPELKR
+525 PRVHAPALKRPALK
-540 PASKTATLPARSSH
+540 ASLPARSSR

>member
-1 MNILRNITVRR
+1 MNILRHITVRK

-25 GMVSVYTLNSFGDM
+25 GMASVFTLSSFGDM

-65 SVTRMLRAV
+65 TVTRMLRAV
-74 DYLQTGDTENAQKTF
+74 DYLQTGDTENAQKTL
-89 SSAGIALKNSQDAL
+89 SSADTALKNSKDAL
-103 EQFTR
+103 EQFKS

-115 NEVVRQMTEVWG
+115 KAVVQQMTEVWG
-127 RLLQNA
+127 RLLQSA
-133 VEPMLTAAKNGQM
+133 VEPMLTAIKDGRM
-146 EDFRQLFRKQ
+146 DDFRLLFRKQ

-162 EFGTIAEKYSTA
+162 EFGAIAEKYATA
-174 IQSDDAIIESS
+174 IQSDDGIIQVE
-185 KHINVNKNLL
+185 KHITVNKNILL
-195 LVALILGVIVL
+195 AALILGVIVL
-206 FLSDRYLVNYL
+206 LLSDRYLVNYL

-230 LTRGKLGVEID
+230 LTSGKLGVELE

-255 QTMQHSL
+255 RAMQHNL
-262 RDTVETI
+262 RDTVQTI
-269 HASSTV
+269 HDSSTV
-275 IYTGASEIRQGN
+275 IYTGTSEIRQGN

-335 ARQGGNITDSV
+335 ARQGGNITDNV

-352 IADSSRRIADITNVI
+352 ISDSSRRIADITTVI

-507 ATAVAA
+507 AAAVAS
-513 FDLGDSMATLHA
+513 FDLGSSSTLHV
-525 PRTVTPALKRPELKR
+525 PRTATPALKRPA
-540 PASKTATLPARSSH
+540 PKTAALPARSSH

>member
-1 MNILRNITVRR
+1 MFLKNITVRR
-12 MLLIILTLFTVIW
+12 MMLIILALFSIVWGIASSFTLYSL
-25 GMVSVYTLNSFGDM
+25 GNVSR
-39 NDLLND
+39 LLND
-45 NMSQKRSY
+45 NQDQKRSY
-53 SMLVKGN
+53 SILVRGN
-60 DQYFR
+60 DQYSR
-65 SVTRMLRAV
+65 AVTRMSRV
-74 DYLQTGDTENAQKTF
+74 PEFIQQGDTDSAQKTLV
-89 SSAGIALKNSQDAL
+89 SAAEALKNTKEAL
-103 EQFTR
+103 AQFKNSRQIGVGDEQVQKLVT
-108 SEHVGVD
+108 SWE
-115 NEVVRQMTEVWG
+115 QI
-127 RLLQNA
+127 LANA
-133 VEPMLTAAKNGQM
+133 VEPMITALQAGRLDEFK
-146 EDFRQLFRKQ
+146 RIYLKQ
-156 YPPLSV
+156 YPPMSV
-162 EFGTIAEKYSTA
+162 ELSELTEKYAAA
-174 IQSDDAIIESS
+174 IQSDNTIVDAEHYIAMS
-185 KHINVNKNLL
+185 KSTL
-195 LVALILGVIVL
+195 LVALIIGIAVL

-230 LTRGKLGVEID
+230 LTSGKLGVELE

-255 QTMQHSL
+255 RAMQHNL
-262 RDTVETI
+262 RDTVQTI

-275 IYTGASEIRQGN
+275 IYTGTSEIRQGN

-335 ARQGGNITDSV
+335 ARQGGNITDNV

-352 IADSSRRIADITNVI
+352 ISDSSRRIADITTVI

-507 ATAVAA
+507 AAAVAS
-513 FDLGDSMATLHA
+513 FDLGSSSTLHV
-525 PRTVTPALKRPELKR
+525 PRTATPALKRPA
-540 PASKTATLPARSSH
+540 PKTAALPARSSR

>member
-1 MNILRNITVRR
+1 MNILRHITVRR

-25 GMVSVYTLNSFGDM
+25 GMASVFTLSSFGDM

-65 SVTRMLRAV
+65 TVTRMLRAV
-74 DYLQTGDTENAQKTF
+74 DYLQTGDTENAQKTL
-89 SSAGIALKNSQDAL
+89 SSADTALKNSKDAL
-103 EQFTR
+103 DQFKG
-108 SEHVGVD
+108 SEHIGVD
-115 NEVVRQMTEVWG
+115 KQVVQQMTEVWG
-127 RLLQNA
+127 RLLQSA
-133 VEPMLTAAKNGQM
+133 VEPMLTAIKDGRM

-156 YPPLSV
+156 YPPLSL
-162 EFGTIAEKYSTA
+162 EFGAIAEKYATA
-174 IQSDDAIIESS
+174 IQSDDGIIQVER
-185 KHINVNKNLL
+185 HITVNKNLL
-195 LVALILGVIVL
+195 LAALILGVIVL

-230 LTRGKLGVEID
+230 LTSGKLGVELD

-255 QTMQHSL
+255 RAMQHNL
-262 RDTVETI
+262 RDTVQTI

-275 IYTGASEIRQGN
+275 IYTGTSEIRQGN

-335 ARQGGNITDSV
+335 ARQGGNITDNV

-352 IADSSRRIADITNVI
+352 ISDSSRRIADITSVI

-507 ATAVAA
+507 AAAVAS
-513 FDLGDSMATLHA
+513 FDLGSSSMLHA
-525 PRTVTPALKRPELKR
+525 PRTATPALKRPA
-540 PASKTATLPARSSH
+540 PKTAALPARSSH